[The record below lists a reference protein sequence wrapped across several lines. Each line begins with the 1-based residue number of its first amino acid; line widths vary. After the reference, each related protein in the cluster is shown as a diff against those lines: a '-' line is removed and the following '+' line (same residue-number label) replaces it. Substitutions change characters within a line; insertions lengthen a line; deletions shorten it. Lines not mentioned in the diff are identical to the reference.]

1 MAWSGSGDISCFK
14 LMTLGDI
21 GIVSFVLSL
30 LAAAASCIG
39 LVSAHSQSSLSDSWG
54 NVLLGV
60 QPCCGHG
67 EVGCKTIKVTT

>member
-14 LMTLGDI
+14 LLTLRDI
-21 GIVSFVLSL
+21 GTTSFVLSL
-30 LAAAASCIG
+30 FAAAASCIG

-54 NVLLGV
+54 NVLSGV

-67 EVGCKTIKVTT
+67 EVGCKRIKVTT